1 MERKLFI
8 SLGILLFGVISSNIS
23 SNNILVNKQIR
34 KAAGDE
40 HKLIF
45 KSDARGVG
53 NYALSNAGWW
63 DVDSCTFANSTV
75 TIPNG
80 STSYFSNGS
89 IKANETY
96 VISYDL
102 KTNGDAYFQFN
113 LNTPE
118 WKNFQKGTFNNSDYV
133 HYDFIYTATADN
145 NNMTFYF
152 QVTGGVE
159 IYVQNLYVYS
169 TTSISVTE
177 GQAIGTLPEVASI
190 EGKKGYW
197 TIDDTKI
204 TNESIY
210 NYSVDKI
217 VHAKYE
223 DVCSITYHNGGAVDF
238 ASDTKYWKSGTN
250 LVKEDNVLHMKNED
264 NLADQP
270 IHTYDVSDSSF
281 TMLEKGKKY
290 KLVFDIKCDNLYLR
304 IANCSPWELLLG
316 GWTNHAEFTKKELT
330 FEASSSG
337 VATIRFRVDTTGNM
351 FIKNLRLYEISTIE
365 YSKNQPLGTLPI
377 INVQGK
383 YSVGTWI
390 IDGKDI
396 TSATIFNYETL
407 NKEAYVKYLEKYT
420 LTYYGAEDIYTTNLA
435 KNINYWTKQGNVDL
449 SKSYDEDSL
458 VFKGEKSAMIRYCE
472 PSVFKLI
479 EGDTYVVKGKI
490 KTGDSKIHLV
500 INNDW
505 ANTILLTH
513 YQAKEY
519 QEINIE
525 FIAPKNDGANSFI
538 DFQFASASG
547 EKQFSIKD
555 FYITHITKSDYFA
568 NDSLSN
574 LPNFPQGSGWIIDNA
589 LINKETK
596 YNFKDDKIAYL
607 APIISYNGKENITYR
622 IGREI
627 TIDGLDIKSFYAG
640 ENSYKYTWYNTNNE
654 VVNELT
660 QPGSYKLSVRAVDIN
675 GGISLNE
682 VKINVNVLERD
693 SIAPNWTRD
702 GETYIYPEE
711 LNLTVHAGW
720 YAQLNLEALD
730 DIDGIIE
737 VTYDFNGLVDEFNRF
752 VVGKG
757 NVTCI
762 AKDFSGNQIQIIIH
776 LVVVE

>member
-1 MERKLFI
+1 M
-8 SLGILLFGVISSNIS
+8 
-23 SNNILVNKQIR
+23 
-34 KAAGDE
+34 
-40 HKLIF
+40 
-45 KSDARGVG
+45 
-53 NYALSNAGWW
+53 
-63 DVDSCTFANSTV
+63 
-75 TIPNG
+75 
-80 STSYFSNGS
+80 
-89 IKANETY
+89 
-96 VISYDL
+96 
-102 KTNGDAYFQFN
+102 
-113 LNTPE
+113 
-118 WKNFQKGTFNNSDYV
+118 
-133 HYDFIYTATADN
+133 
-145 NNMTFYF
+145 
-152 QVTGGVE
+152 
-159 IYVQNLYVYS
+159 
-169 TTSISVTE
+169 
-177 GQAIGTLPEVASI
+177 
-190 EGKKGYW
+190 
-197 TIDDTKI
+197 
-204 TNESIY
+204 
-210 NYSVDKI
+210 
-217 VHAKYE
+217 
-223 DVCSITYHNGGAVDF
+223 
-238 ASDTKYWKSGTN
+238 
-250 LVKEDNVLHMKNED
+250 
-264 NLADQP
+264 
-270 IHTYDVSDSSF
+270 
-281 TMLEKGKKY
+281 
-290 KLVFDIKCDNLYLR
+290 
-304 IANCSPWELLLG
+304 
-316 GWTNHAEFTKKELT
+316 
-330 FEASSSG
+330 
-337 VATIRFRVDTTGNM
+337 
-351 FIKNLRLYEISTIE
+351 
-365 YSKNQPLGTLPI
+365 
-377 INVQGK
+377 
-383 YSVGTWI
+383 
-390 IDGKDI
+390 
-396 TSATIFNYETL
+396 
-407 NKEAYVKYLEKYT
+407 
-420 LTYYGAEDIYTTNLA
+420 
-435 KNINYWTKQGNVDL
+435 DL

-547 EKQFSIKD
+547 DKQFSIKD

-574 LPNFPQGSGWIIDNA
+574 LPNFPQGSGWIIDNT

-660 QPGSYKLSVRAVDIN
+660 QPGSYKLGVRAVDIN

-693 SIAPNWTRD
+693 SIAPNWIRD